1 MMVHGS
7 LLGTAVL
14 LICSSSDGCTITPQ
28 RVNNTVAAPGVS
40 ATANDVTGTSTTY
53 IRLGDGG
60 NETPTFKYSP
70 SILDACKYV
79 RALHKST
86 ATPGLGTFEI
96 NYYRGY
102 RGGAVMRSVYLASDD
117 SVPLAAGSI
126 EWEIK

>member
-1 MMVHGS
+1 MMRALSG
-7 LLGTAVL
+7 
-14 LICSSSDGCTITPQ
+14 Q

-40 ATANDVTGTSTTY
+40 ATANDVTATSTTY
-53 IRLGDGG
+53 IPLGDGG
-60 NETPTFKYSP
+60 NETPTFKCSP

-79 RALHKST
+79 RARDKST
-86 ATPGLGTFEI
+86 ATPGLGPFES

-102 RGGAVMRSVYLASDD
+102 RGGAVMWSVYLASDD